1 MKAFP
6 LSSFLIVVLS
16 NVLVMSPVWAQTPAA
31 SAITTS
37 TAPEALQILVLN
49 AETLQTAAQVG
60 AKQSVDIQVTDST
73 GTAVASAAV
82 TCRLPESGPTGTFD
96 DGTHAA
102 VAYTDAQGRVTIDP
116 VQWGSV
122 AGSVAMRVTAS
133 KGTTHTGI
141 LLETTL
147 RVPEATPVPRAAEAA
162 PAKQAAADAP
172 VPMPRET
179 TVVTVPVST
188 PEPTATKSESPVA
201 TPAPVVVTTAPVVAA
216 PSVSVTKP
224 SNAVP
229 QPGQL
234 APSARVVDTTTSA
247 NASSNPGPSKLT
259 PAVADPTV
267 TVSKPSAADAPHS
280 SHAKWYVLALVV
292 VAAGAGA
299 GFAMKGKSSS
309 SSNTPTASISIGSPT
324 VSVGG
329 SH

>member
-6 LSSFLIVVLS
+6 LSSFLTIVLS
-16 NVLVMSPVWAQTPAA
+16 HALVMSPVWAQTPPA
-31 SAITTS
+31 SATSS
-37 TAPEALQILVLN
+37 TAVPEGLQIRVLN
-49 AETLQTAAQVG
+49 AETLQKSAQVG
-60 AKQSVDIQVTDST
+60 TKQSVDIQVTDST
-73 GTAVASAAV
+73 GTAVESAAV
-82 TCRLPESGPTGTFD
+82 TCRLPETGPTGTFV

-102 VAYTDAQGRVTIDP
+102 VGYTDAQGRATIDA
-116 VQWGSV
+116 VQWGTV

-147 RVPEATPVPRAAEAA
+147 QAAGAAPVKEAA
-162 PAKQAAADAP
+162 ANAP
-172 VPMPRET
+172 VPTPPAT
-179 TVVTVPVST
+179 TVVTPPAPSPSPAAPIPVPI
-188 PEPTATKSESPVA
+188 VA
-201 TPAPVVVTTAPVVAA
+201 TPAPVVAT

-224 SNAVP
+224 GNGGAP

-234 APSARVVDTTTSA
+234 GPSARAAETTTSA
-247 NASSNPGPSKLT
+247 NTPPAPAPSKLT

-267 TVSKPSAADAPHS
+267 TVTKPSAVDTPHA
-280 SHAKWYVLALVV
+280 SHAKWYVLALVA

-299 GFAMKGKSSS
+299 AFAMKGKSSS
-309 SSNTPTASISIGSPT
+309 SSSTPTASISIGSPT